1 MTGAPILLADEPTG
15 NLDSKNADIMFDL
28 LKQCNKKYGQ
38 TVIIVTHDSRIAAC
52 TDRQIEL
59 KDGLIVSDTG
69 G

>member
-1 MTGAPILLADEPTG
+1 MI
-15 NLDSKNADIMFDL
+15 DL
-28 LKQCNKKYGQ
+28 LKQCNKEYGQ